1 VVRRQ
6 ACNQEQA
13 LIIIDT
19 VKAENEKME
28 EIANAQDENIAH
40 EGQKSPYPKRS
51 NVVGLWK
58 KREEAIKATNLK
70 LKERA
75 REIEFEEKKEAN
87 QEIED
92 YQSPTLP
99 HDSKTVGSERTALE
113 PTSEKNVEG
122 KGSTVNAPR
131 RSNIRDSWKKRA
143 ANSPSTQFPNS
154 SPTPNVDKTAEIM
167 ISASDSMVYSQSKS
181 SGKILSST
189 EKSPAP
195 VYNRIP
201 ESPSNAS
208 TSAFDELKSK
218 WAKFGV
224 QNENNP
230 IAEGDRNQTAESEV
244 KDKIVEPPLSPSN
257 SKIDS
262 TEKES
267 TTSGG
272 SSYSARALAAR
283 RMGSKRFRSKYARK
297 PLTAST
303 SSTDET
309 MGVTKNASADLVVSE
324 NKVEQSSDP
333 FSPSIEKEWVAAF
346 PADESIQNETDS
358 HSNMKADDNAREVEN
373 NLFHSPVST
382 EKTKDSIQ
390 SPESTSKEASTP
402 PINISMSSLSSRA
415 NQRLRDIRMRN
426 QNRKEEAN
434 TESASGTSSPIR
446 RAKTHDQ
453 YGSTPMPMDES
464 MAFSKSLTDV
474 KSDDQR
480 SPLHAVVPDINKMI
494 PDGFVSENNSN
505 VESFKTAF
513 DNTSFG
519 QIAKDM
525 SSMIDVDMINEGVHS
540 ALNSLGFADLFQTKS
555 PRKVSKRAPSPVEE
569 VAIEVEYLADTN

>member
-1 VVRRQ
+1 
-6 ACNQEQA
+6 
-13 LIIIDT
+13 
-19 VKAENEKME
+19 
-28 EIANAQDENIAH
+28 
-40 EGQKSPYPKRS
+40 
-51 NVVGLWK
+51 LWK
-58 KREEAIKATNLK
+58 KREEAIKASNLK
-70 LKERA
+70 LKEKA

-87 QEIED
+87 QEIEYD
-92 YQSPTLP
+92 HSPTLP

-113 PTSEKNVEG
+113 ATTNTNSDKNVEG
-122 KGSTVNAPR
+122 KSSTINAPR

-143 ANSPSTQFPNS
+143 ANSPSTQLPHS
-154 SPTPNVDKTAEIM
+154 SPTPNVEKTAEIM

-181 SGKILSST
+181 SGKTLSST
-189 EKSPAP
+189 EKSPASI
-195 VYNRIP
+195 YNRIP

-244 KDKIVEPPLSPSN
+244 KDKIVEPPLSPSS
-257 SKIDS
+257 SKVDS
-262 TEKES
+262 IEKES

-272 SSYSARALAAR
+272 SSYSSRALAAR

-297 PLTAST
+297 PLTTSA

-324 NKVEQSSDP
+324 NKVEQSSNP
-333 FSPSIEKEWVAAF
+333 ASPSTEKEWVPSF
-346 PADESIQNETDS
+346 PADELVKNETDS
-358 HSNMKADDNAREVEN
+358 NSDMNAEN
-373 NLFHSPVST
+373 NAQEIGNNLCHSPVST

-390 SPESTSKEASTP
+390 SPESASKETSTP
-402 PINISMSSLSSRA
+402 AINISMSSLSSRA

-434 TESASGTSSPIR
+434 TEPIR
-446 RAKTHDQ
+446 RAKTHDH

-464 MAFSKSLTDV
+464 MAFSQSLTDV
-474 KSDDQR
+474 KSDQR

-494 PDGFVSENNSN
+494 ADGFVSENNIN

-525 SSMIDVDMINEGVHS
+525 SSMIDVDMLNEGVHS

-569 VAIEVEYLADTN
+569 VAIEVEYVADTN